1 VVEGGLSRNRGQ
13 FTVEQEV
20 AGFEEVAVL
29 GELLDGVAAVE
40 KDALVA
46 VDVGNARFAGGGG
59 CEAGILGEHPG
70 LSVELTDVQGAGA
83 DGAVLDRQLDLLVVD
98 V

>member
-1 VVEGGLSRNRGQ
+1 MHHGVARDAVVEISLLARGGEVA
-13 FTVEQEV
+13 VEKEV

-46 VDVGNARFAGGGG
+46 VDVGNARFSGGGG
-59 CEAGILGEHPG
+59 GEAGIVGEHPG
-70 LSVELTDVQGAGA
+70 LSVEL
-83 DGAVLDRQLDLLVVD
+83 
-98 V
+98 